1 MNCSEVQYYGPLY
14 HSGELEEPF
23 LQDFQQHMEACTS
36 CEETIRREQATDN
49 ALRLLSDEPVDTTRV
64 REEILVS
71 IQKDLTPKNQYR
83 ITWWQGIGGMAAL
96 LTVTVVTFLVLR
108 PSAPLPL
115 TIYRDAADDHRAE
128 VVEHMKL
135 RWAQDDASILSL
147 LKTVGATE
155 ELTQQITPAGF
166 HLERARVCKLLSH
179 RYVHLVYT
187 DGTREVSYFLRSR
200 EGEELTGKP
209 VVTVNGKAVYLDSVR
224 DLSVAGFQTQDV
236 TVLLVSDEPK
246 EQVLATIASAAQRF

>member
-23 LQDFQQHMEACTS
+23 LQDFQQHMEICAN
-36 CEETIRREQATDN
+36 CEETIRRERATDE
-49 ALRLLSDEPVDTTRV
+49 ALRLLSDEPVDTTRI
-64 REEILVS
+64 REVILVK
-71 IQKDLTPKNQYR
+71 IQQDRTPNKGFR
-83 ITWWQGIGGMAAL
+83 ITWWQGIGGTAAL
-96 LTVTVVTFLVLR
+96 MALTLVTYLSLR

-166 HLERARVCKLLSH
+166 HLDRARVCKLLSH

-200 EGEELTGKP
+200 EGEELTGQP
-209 VVTVNGKAVYLDSVR
+209 IVTVNGKAVYLDSDR
-224 DLSVAGFQTQDV
+224 NLSVAGFQTQDV

-246 EQVLATIASAAQRF
+246 DQVLATIASAAKRF